1 MNVVVAASHWLVT
14 ITLKRKV
21 DDLVSGRVPVNVIST
36 VYFLVA
42 PLHAKLKGEVKVIS
56 CVVGGVGTVIT

>member
-21 DDLVSGRVPVNVIST
+21 DDLESGRVPVNVIST

-42 PLHAKLKGEVKVIS
+42 PLHSKFRGGVKEIS
-56 CVVGGVGTVIT
+56 CEVGVVGTVIT